1 MIYRDTLLSHRT
13 RLLPGQFSRC
23 RQVRCPGRCCTRLAP
38 AQAAVVRV
46 WWMAI
51 NGGDHDDDHDCDDDD
66 DDGGGGD
73 AKIVLS
79 FYDIRVG
86 G

>member
-51 NGGDHDDDHDCDDDD
+51 NDHDCDDDD

-73 AKIVLS
+73 AKIV
-79 FYDIRVG
+79 
-86 G
+86 

>member
-1 MIYRDTLLSHRT
+1 MSVARDE
-13 RLLPGQFSRC
+13 
-23 RQVRCPGRCCTRLAP
+23 
-38 AQAAVVRV
+38 
-46 WWMAI
+46 
-51 NGGDHDDDHDCDDDD
+51 DEDHDCDDDD
-66 DDGGGGD
+66 DGGSGGN

>member
-51 NGGDHDDDHDCDDDD
+51 NDHDCDDDD

-73 AKIVLS
+73 ALLRQQLVEQ
-79 FYDIRVG
+79 
-86 G
+86 